1 MNNTWWQEFI
11 RFFLQGITLN
21 RLIYMLIILIILI
34 IITPAQIKEWI
45 NFYNPEIIPNYWMYY
60 ILLFCVSYVIASI
73 LGATYNFI
81 KPFYYSLLNWIYKRK
96 AEKYIDQLTDDEKD
110 FICLFL
116 DLKYPVNKF
125 NRNNPLIETLVQKGV
140 LIDLGT
146 LPYEQDKNQ
155 YKINEYYSSLI
166 IIKLSS
172 RLS

>member
-1 MNNTWWQEFI
+1 MNNTWWQEFV

-45 NFYNPEIIPNYWMYY
+45 NFYNPEIIPSYWMYY
-60 ILLFCVSYVIASI
+60 TLLFCVSYVIASI
-73 LGATYNFI
+73 FGATYNFI

-116 DLKYPVNKF
+116 DLKY
-125 NRNNPLIETLVQKGV
+125 Q
-140 LIDLGT
+140 
-146 LPYEQDKNQ
+146 
-155 YKINEYYSSLI
+155 
-166 IIKLSS
+166 
-172 RLS
+172 